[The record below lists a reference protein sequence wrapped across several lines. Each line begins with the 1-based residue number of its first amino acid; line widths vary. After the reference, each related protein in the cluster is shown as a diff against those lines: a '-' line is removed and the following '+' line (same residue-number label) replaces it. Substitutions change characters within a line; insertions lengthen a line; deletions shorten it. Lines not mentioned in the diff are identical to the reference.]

1 MAVMLNFT
9 YHYRE
14 VDKSIMRKFSRIAA
28 ALLCLSLLN
37 ACANR
42 HTTVK
47 DDRSP
52 AQMYADAEKSV
63 KSGDYSTA
71 VDRLNAL
78 QTRYPFGTY
87 AQRAQLELVYVHYQ
101 MQQWEDA
108 LADADRF
115 IRDYPRHPQLDYV
128 LYMKGLVSY
137 ERSLGFLERTRLR
150 ISNASMD
157 IGYTQSSFESF
168 ATLLRRFP
176 ESKYAPEAHQR
187 MVFLRNRLA
196 EHDLHAVDY
205 YYRRGAYLAA
215 INRGQDIVNRFQGTP
230 AAYDAL
236 RIMSKSYSKLGMRE
250 LATQIQQI
258 LEATKAEF
266 GKLPT
271 TKLIGKG

>member
-1 MAVMLNFT
+1 
-9 YHYRE
+9 
-14 VDKSIMRKFSRIAA
+14 MRKFSRIAA

-42 HTTVK
+42 HTPAK
-47 DDRSP
+47 DDRSA

-63 KSGDYSTA
+63 QSADYSTA

-115 IRDYPRHPQLDYV
+115 IRDYPRQPQLDYV

-157 IGYTQSSFESF
+157 VGYTQASFESF

-176 ESKYAPEAHQR
+176 NSPYAPEARQR
-187 MVFLRNRLA
+187 MIFLRNRMA

-205 YYRRGAYLAA
+205 YYRRGAYMAA
-215 INRGQDIVNRFQGTP
+215 VNRGQDIVTRFQGTP

-236 RIMSKSYSKLGMRE
+236 RIMRKSYARLGLKE
-250 LATQIQQI
+250 LAQQTQQI
-258 LEATKAEF
+258 LDETQAKY
-266 GKLPT
+266 GKLPS

>member
-1 MAVMLNFT
+1 
-9 YHYRE
+9 
-14 VDKSIMRKFSRIAA
+14 
-28 ALLCLSLLN
+28 
-37 ACANR
+37 
-42 HTTVK
+42 
-47 DDRSP
+47 
-52 AQMYADAEKSV
+52 
-63 KSGDYSTA
+63 
-71 VDRLNAL
+71 
-78 QTRYPFGTY
+78 
-87 AQRAQLELVYVHYQ
+87 
-101 MQQWEDA
+101 
-108 LADADRF
+108 
-115 IRDYPRHPQLDYV
+115 
-128 LYMKGLVSY
+128 
-137 ERSLGFLERTRLR
+137 
-150 ISNASMD
+150 MD

-176 ESKYAPEAHQR
+176 ESKYAPEACQR

-215 INRGQDIVNRFQGTP
+215 INRGQDIINRFQGTP

-250 LATQIQQI
+250 LATQTQQI